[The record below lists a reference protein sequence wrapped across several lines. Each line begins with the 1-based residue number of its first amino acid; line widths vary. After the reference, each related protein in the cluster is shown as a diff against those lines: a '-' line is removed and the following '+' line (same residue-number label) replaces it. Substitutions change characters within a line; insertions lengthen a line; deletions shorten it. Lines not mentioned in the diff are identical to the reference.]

1 MKNPNCVPDED
12 YLEFIPPKPKK
23 LKKEKIPK
31 GPVLSPESKAAL
43 RIQKR
48 LVAAITKKTL
58 RKKAAK
64 KARKEKK
71 KARLQAIAN
80 GEEVCA
86 LRAHSSVLLTT
97 ALHKSY

>member
-1 MKNPNCVPDED
+1 MMKNPNCVPDED
-12 YLEFIPPKPKK
+12 YLEFVPPTLKKPKK
-23 LKKEKIPK
+23 EKVPK

-43 RIQKR
+43 RIQKK

-80 GEEVCA
+80 GEEVINQPNGIF
-86 LRAHSSVLLTT
+86 S
-97 ALHKSY
+97 LH

>member
-1 MKNPNCVPDED
+1 
-12 YLEFIPPKPKK
+12 
-23 LKKEKIPK
+23 
-31 GPVLSPESKAAL
+31 VLSPESKAAL

-80 GEEVCA
+80 GEEV
-86 LRAHSSVLLTT
+86 RT
-97 ALHKSY
+97 